1 MRCSAGW
8 QAGRH
13 LIKVGTRR
21 SKLTLHAAACC
32 LACWPGLV
40 MGKRGSLGG
49 MELILRY
56 VHGLGRSILIDGD
69 GLTG

>member
-8 QAGRH
+8 LASN
-13 LIKVGTRR
+13 KVGTRR
-21 SKLTLHAAACC
+21 SKLTLHAVRQSGS
-32 LACWPGLV
+32 LAVWPLGLV
-40 MGKRGSLGG
+40 MGKREPLGG

-56 VHGLGRSILIDGD
+56 VHGFGRSILIDGD